1 MFWKINDTVWLHLK
15 GGTYKLPATVQDVS
29 DPSIVSVKIKN
40 GTIVK
45 AGKKS
50 LTKRDIIKRK
60 KKTIKR
66 KK

>member
-1 MFWKINDTVWLHLK
+1 MFFKENDPVWLNLQ
-15 GGTYKLPATVQDVS
+15 GGNKLSATVQDVS
-29 DPSIVSVKIKN
+29 DPSIVSVKIEN

-60 KKTIKR
+60 KKTTKR
-66 KK
+66 NK

>member
-1 MFWKINDTVWLHLK
+1 MFWKINDPVWLNLQ
-15 GGTYKLPATVQDVS
+15 GGNKLPAAVQDTN
-29 DPSIVSVKIKN
+29 DPSIVSVELEN